1 MMNVVAH
8 HALPSSP
15 PRQVRAASKPAQ
27 LRFDGAFFRWLRE
40 DLIIRGEHPFWAIS
54 LLALGVL
61 IGYGYR
67 VHLEQRLLRREGQ
80 VFLFLIFCAP
90 VHYATDG

>member
-1 MMNVVAH
+1 V
-8 HALPSSP
+8 
-15 PRQVRAASKPAQ
+15 
-27 LRFDGAFFRWLRE
+27 
-40 DLIIRGEHPFWAIS
+40 GEHPFWAIS

-80 VFLFLIFCAP
+80 VFLFLIFCAA

>member
-1 MMNVVAH
+1 MER
-8 HALPSSP
+8 S
-15 PRQVRAASKPAQ
+15 
-27 LRFDGAFFRWLRE
+27 FDGSGGFDYPWW
-40 DLIIRGEHPFWAIS
+40 EHPFWAIS

-67 VHLEQRLLRREGQ
+67 VHLEQGLLRREGQ